1 MPEFMLPEGIEI
13 PDGALPGDEV
23 EFLATVKLGEEGKA
37 TVMKLDGLTIEG
49 YEEDDEEGD
58 GEDGEDEGEAP
69 ELTPQQIQAMRQQ
82 QMSRGGNRFVQA
94 AMGE

>member
-1 MPEFMLPEGIEI
+1 MPEIMLPEGIEI
-13 PDGALPGDEV
+13 PDGAMPGDEV

-49 YEEDDEEGD
+49 YEEDGEEM
-58 GEDGEDEGEAP
+58 EEEEETETET